1 MYKLK
6 GIFEYEKNSHLSLSM
21 RSEIEIMLN
30 KKISFNK
37 IAKSLGKD
45 STTISK
51 EIKKHNY

>member
-51 EIKKHNY
+51 EIKKT